1 MPHTA
6 VNAIDP
12 KEFQRVLS
20 RNVKLPLIGGL
31 IGAVVF
37 VGLIFYL
44 LSVISWVEH
53 TDRVT
58 REASELQ
65 RLSVDL
71 ETGMRGFLITGDE
84 AFLQPYESAQ
94 PRLMAGLASLRT
106 MVTDNQTQVDRIDRI
121 ATLQT
126 SWNQFAVEMIALRR
140 AGGDYTQAITA
151 GRGKRLSDDMRTGYG
166 NFIGVEQTLRFQRNN
181 EANNTALAVI
191 GLFLFFTLSL
201 TGLLAFFGR
210 RQLVALST
218 GYDTV
223 LQRQAT
229 HGEALQRQ
237 AWLRGAQ
244 TDLTGELVG
253 ELSAQEMGRKVLD
266 FFACRTCWTD
276 PRSS

>member
-71 ETGMRGFLITGDE
+71 
-84 AFLQPYESAQ
+84 
-94 PRLMAGLASLRT
+94 ASWT
-106 MVTDNQTQVDRIDRI
+106 VI
-121 ATLQT
+121 
-126 SWNQFAVEMIALRR
+126 EE
-140 AGGDYTQAITA
+140 AGGRFTDFA
-151 GRGKRLSDDMRTGYG
+151 GTPTIYNG
-166 NFIGVEQTLRFQRNN
+166 
-181 EANNTALAVI
+181 TALATN
-191 GLFLFFTLSL
+191 GLVHDTV
-201 TGLLAFFGR
+201 
-210 RQLVALST
+210 VAL
-218 GYDTV
+218 
-223 LQRQAT
+223 
-229 HGEALQRQ
+229 
-237 AWLRGAQ
+237 LR
-244 TDLTGELVG
+244 
-253 ELSAQEMGRKVLD
+253 
-266 FFACRTCWTD
+266 
-276 PRSS
+276 RS